1 VRGSPTIKLGRLF
14 GIRIGVS
21 AVWFLVL
28 FVVIW
33 YLDGYFR
40 GVLAG
45 NTEAFVVA
53 VVAAILFFAT
63 VVAHELGHALVA
75 RRLGMEIDGVDL
87 WALGGF
93 TRTRGAPESPGAEF
107 ALAAGGPAVN
117 VLVVA
122 ICVGLGLA
130 FGSFRHFLDAA
141 LLETGVHLGAPLLL
155 LSWLALINTVLLIF
169 NLLPAL
175 PLDGGRIARA
185 VVWKLTGDADA
196 ATRACARLGQMLG
209 FALIGGGIVLVV
221 RDSTGF
227 GLWCV
232 LIGLFI
238 GQSARQSLLA
248 ATIGARMRAVTVG
261 EIMDRE
267 PVTVPSDT
275 TLLDAREHYLD
286 PSGAPWL
293 AVTDPDGRYR
303 GMLIADRVA
312 HELRDGRPALT
323 AAEISE
329 DYLPIRIDASATLE
343 TALRSDG
350 LRRLG
355 AMVAV
360 DGDGI
365 LRGVVTLPRIRRA
378 MHPSAL

>member
-1 VRGSPTIKLGRLF
+1 
-14 GIRIGVS
+14 
-21 AVWFLVL
+21 
-28 FVVIW
+28 
-33 YLDGYFR
+33 
-40 GVLAG
+40 
-45 NTEAFVVA
+45 
-53 VVAAILFFAT
+53 
-63 VVAHELGHALVA
+63 
-75 RRLGMEIDGVDL
+75 
-87 WALGGF
+87 
-93 TRTRGAPESPGAEF
+93 
-107 ALAAGGPAVN
+107 
-117 VLVVA
+117 
-122 ICVGLGLA
+122 
-130 FGSFRHFLDAA
+130 
-141 LLETGVHLGAPLLL
+141 
-155 LSWLALINTVLLIF
+155 
-169 NLLPAL
+169 
-175 PLDGGRIARA
+175 
-185 VVWKLTGDADA
+185 
-196 ATRACARLGQMLG
+196 
-209 FALIGGGIVLVV
+209 V

-238 GQSARQSLLA
+238 GQSARQSLMA

-267 PVTVPSDT
+267 PVTIPSDT
-275 TLLDAREHYLD
+275 TLLDARERYLD

-303 GMLIADRVA
+303 GMLIAERVE

-323 AAEISE
+323 AAEVSE
-329 DYLPIRIDASATLE
+329 DYAPIRIAASATLE

-365 LRGVVTLPRIRRA
+365 LRGVVTLPGIRRA